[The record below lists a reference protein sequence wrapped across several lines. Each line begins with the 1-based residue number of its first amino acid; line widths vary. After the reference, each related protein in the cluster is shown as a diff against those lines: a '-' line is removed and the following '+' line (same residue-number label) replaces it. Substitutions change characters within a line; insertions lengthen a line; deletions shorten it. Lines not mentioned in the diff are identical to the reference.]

1 MLKKIYY
8 RLPRTLQDYI
18 NKAAAKFANNSLDE
32 FIYSDTGKKYNL
44 SVKDKN
50 KIVRRIQN
58 ALGKLN
64 SATSIDVQLEIGKK
78 ILDLDHNEQNYIVEC
93 GCFKG
98 ASSVALSIFS
108 KIVDRKLII
117 YDSFQGLPVDSDKI
131 GKRNYPHLKLTGS
144 YSEGMYKATKIEVEN
159 NLKLFGENENVII
172 REGFFNE
179 SLEKHQEK
187 IDLLFLDVDL
197 VTSTQDCLKYLWGH
211 LINGSYIFT
220 DDACDIDVVSFWF
233 DEKWWKANL
242 NCKPPGYIGSG
253 CGIPLGG
260 KYSSLG
266 YTIKNPDKNNY
277 KKAFFLN

>member
-1 MLKKIYY
+1 MLKRIYHK
-8 RLPRTLQDYI
+8 LPRTLQDYI

-32 FIYSDTGKKYNL
+32 FIYSDIGKKYNL
-44 SVKDKN
+44 SKNDKN
-50 KIVRRIQN
+50 KIIRRIQN

-78 ILDLDHNEQNYIVEC
+78 ILDLDTNNLNYIVEC
-93 GCFKG
+93 GCYKG

-108 KIVDRKLII
+108 KIVDRKLIV
-117 YDSFQGLPVDSDKI
+117 YDSFEGLPADNDKVEN
-131 GKRNYPHLKLTGS
+131 RNYPHLKLTGK
-144 YSEGMYKATKIEVEN
+144 YAEGMYKATRIEVEN
-159 NLKLFGENENVII
+159 NLKLFGEYENVII
-172 REGFFNE
+172 RDGFFKE
-179 SLEKHQEK
+179 SLKTHDEK

-197 VTSTQDCLKYLWGH
+197 IVSTQDCLKYLWTH
-211 LINGSYIFT
+211 LLNNSYIFT

-233 DEKWWKANL
+233 DEKWWRKNL
-242 NCKPPGYIGSG
+242 NCDPPGYIGSG

-266 YTIKNPDKNNY
+266 YAIKNPDKNNY